1 MKEQHLVLDRH
12 RSQLEVGKAG
22 IEHAINEIRRRF
34 DLLDEVESWDLL
46 KRGVLSEAELTKAN
60 EVARSQSAALEIR
73 REELAQWLEEQ
84 RSRCGAI
91 SRSHSVLPDG
101 F

>member
-1 MKEQHLVLDRH
+1 M
-12 RSQLEVGKAG
+12 GKAG

-46 KRGVLSEAELTKAN
+46 KRGVLSAAELTKAN
-60 EVARSQSAALEIR
+60 EAARSQSAALEMR

-84 RSRCGAI
+84 RSRCRAI
-91 SRSHSVLPDG
+91 SRSHSVFPDG